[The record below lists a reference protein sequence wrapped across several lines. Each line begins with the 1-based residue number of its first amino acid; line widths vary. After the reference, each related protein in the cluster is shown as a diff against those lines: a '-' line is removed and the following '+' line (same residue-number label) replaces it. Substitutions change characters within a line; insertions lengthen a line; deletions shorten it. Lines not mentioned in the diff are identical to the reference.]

1 MQKFFTRITFMKG
14 NREPSMTIVKTRQ
27 SSQVVTGGS
36 RGILRLPPEGV
47 RVSRHNPSSPLACF
61 VASYW
66 RVSWDLRGGQPH
78 LQETLPHPNVYLV
91 FENNRLQ
98 LSGVSTTK
106 FTRTLA
112 GQGFVFGV
120 KFRPGGFR
128 PFLKPNVSS
137 LTNRILAANC
147 VFGPGGDRLQ
157 AALLSCRDED
167 EMVKTIDGFLLRRTP
182 EPDTNV
188 ALVDGLVGQILDQPD
203 IRTVDDLVNRT
214 GTGKRTLQRLFREYV
229 GVPPKW
235 VIQRYRLH
243 ELVAR
248 VEAGDPLDWPDLAIE
263 LGYFDQAHLIHD
275 FRAITGYSP
284 AGYQRR

>member
-1 MQKFFTRITFMKG
+1 MQKFFMRITFMKV
-14 NREPSMTIVKTRQ
+14 NREPAMTIVKTRQ
-27 SSQVVTGGS
+27 SSAVVTGGS

-47 RVSRHNPSSPLACF
+47 TVSRHNPSSALACF
-61 VASYW
+61 VAYYW

-91 FENNRLQ
+91 FENNGLQ
-98 LSGVSTTK
+98 CSGVSTTK

-112 GQGFVFGV
+112 GEGFAFGV
-120 KFRPGGFR
+120 KFRPGGLR
-128 PFLKPNVSS
+128 PFLNAAVSS

-147 VFGPGGDRLQ
+147 IFGPGGDRLE

-167 EMVKTIDGFLLRRTP
+167 EMVKTVDGFLLQRTP
-182 EPDTNV
+182 AQDKNV
-188 ALVDGLVGQILDQPD
+188 ELVDGLVGQIFAQPE
-203 IRTVDDLVNRT
+203 IRTVDDLVHRT
-214 GTGKRTLQRLFREYV
+214 GIGKRTLQRLFREYV

-248 VEAGDPLDWPDLAIE
+248 VESSDPLNWPDLAIE